1 MAEAH
6 GARVHAGAMK
16 KAGHSVEPF
25 KPEGDERTRLRVVES
40 GHESLAW
47 PETEKER
54 YTDEHQDGWGTFL
67 DRLAAL
73 FGKRQPE

>member
-1 MAEAH
+1 M
-6 GARVHAGAMK
+6 
-16 KAGHSVEPF
+16 
-25 KPEGDERTRLRVVES
+25 VES

-47 PETEKER
+47 PEAEKER
-54 YTDEHQDGWGTFL
+54 YAGEHQDGWGTFL